1 MSDSKTTDPGVFRD
15 FVQELFD
22 LFDGI
27 KIDLATGK
35 VEKGEG
41 KKTEK
46 ARPERKDTDVKPPT
60 KSRFTEDG
68 DSEACCANRKVKVC
82 PTESGGVY
90 NPTQASV
97 DERLGNLGEIVGTMY
112 DDVKDFRER
121 LLVEEAT
128 SDADAVVL
136 AELRKDFTSLEGD
149 VAYVN
154 KEIENIYK
162 EIASLR
168 DAVKDLKDNRG
179 TNQQTPWKSPI
190 DEAWTQTTIAH
201 NRSTVVK
208 YDPIFDSL
216 VFWGG
221 LRRGI

>member
-1 MSDSKTTDPGVFRD
+1 MSDNKTTDPGVFRD

-27 KIDLATGK
+27 KIDLASGK

-41 KKTEK
+41 KKAEK
-46 ARPERKDTDVKPPT
+46 AEPEKKTEADVKPPT
-60 KSRFTEDG
+60 KSRFTKDDG
-68 DSEACCANRKVKVC
+68 SEACYTNKKTKVC

-90 NPTQASV
+90 NLTQSSV
-97 DERLGNLGEIVGTMY
+97 DERLGNLGEIVGAMY

-136 AELRKDFTSLEGD
+136 AELRKDLTSLEGD

-154 KEIENIYK
+154 KEIENIHK
-162 EIASLR
+162 EIASLK
-168 DAVKDLKDNRG
+168 DAVKDLKDHRG
-179 TNQQTPWKSPI
+179 TNHQTPWTSPI
-190 DEAWTQTTIAH
+190 DETRTRTA
-201 NRSTVVK
+201 VVEVGS
-208 YDPIFDSL
+208 IFDRF
-216 VFWGG
+216 VF
-221 LRRGI
+221 